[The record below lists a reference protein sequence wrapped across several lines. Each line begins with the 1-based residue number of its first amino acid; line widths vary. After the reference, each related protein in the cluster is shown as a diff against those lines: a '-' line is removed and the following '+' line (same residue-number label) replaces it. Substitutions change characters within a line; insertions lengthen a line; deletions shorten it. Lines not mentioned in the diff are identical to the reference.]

1 MENINNMVIEKGIE
15 NSVLIIIN
23 IFVLIV
29 VLLNGNFVIVL
40 VFGLVVLNIDV
51 V

>member
-1 MENINNMVIEKGIE
+1 MENINNMVIEKGME

-40 VFGLVVLNIDV
+40 VVGLVVLNIDV

>member
-1 MENINNMVIEKGIE
+1 MENINNMVIDKGME